1 MHDALTIGVPV
12 LAILAGI
19 LFNRSDV
26 KDLRAEMRARFD
38 RVDEDFDRV
47 DARVMALSDR
57 VDSRFNRVDARFDR
71 VDARFDQVDARFNRV
86 DVDLRQFYAVT
97 GKLEGRIDEISK
109 K

>member
-26 KDLRAEMRARFD
+26 KELRAEIR
-38 RVDEDFDRV
+38 
-47 DARVMALSDR
+47 ALSDR
-57 VDSRFNRVDARFDR
+57 VDTRFDR

-86 DVDLRQFYAVT
+86 DADLRQFYAVT
-97 GKLEGRIDEISK
+97 GKLEGRVDEISK

>member
-26 KDLRAEMRARFD
+26 KDLRTEIKELRAEMRARFD
-38 RVDEDFDRV
+38 QVDT
-47 DARVMALSDR
+47 
-57 VDSRFNRVDARFDR
+57 RFNRVDA
-71 VDARFDQVDARFNRV
+71 
-86 DVDLRQFYAVT
+86 DLRQFYAVT
-97 GKLEGRIDEISK
+97 GKLEGRVDEISK